1 VVQIHERLAGQPC
14 CCNQLDGIGLP
25 KLRALFVGKNDC
37 LRDLGL
43 SRTDVQ
49 VEASKPFWRA

>member
-1 VVQIHERLAGQPC
+1 MRCGRGTSGARPRRYLQFLSEHM
-14 CCNQLDGIGLP
+14 
-25 KLRALFVGKNDC
+25 

>member
-1 VVQIHERLAGQPC
+1 VVWLWHERARQQRYLQV
-14 CCNQLDGIGLP
+14 LSEHM
-25 KLRALFVGKNDC
+25 